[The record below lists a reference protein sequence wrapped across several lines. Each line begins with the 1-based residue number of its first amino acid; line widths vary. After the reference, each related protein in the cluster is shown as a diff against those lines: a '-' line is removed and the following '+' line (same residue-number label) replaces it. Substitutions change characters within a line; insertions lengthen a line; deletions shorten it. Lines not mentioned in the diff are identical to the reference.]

1 MSVDEPQSL
10 LIALYVRDAC
20 GLRPEVAPAIP
31 SLEPVVPVSGIAS
44 PEAVPASAQWVDWWQ
59 QLLEGGGFWP
69 EHRSPSDFPKLFKD
83 PEIQRLFYWPALN
96 QPPEYAGL
104 AEASELQ
111 VLVRQ
116 YHEAARA
123 WSEARKHEFAELTA
137 ARQPVESEVVN
148 IVERKLGRN
157 AHAFEFD
164 IRVLPVAGLRAWR
177 QSSRRALITRALFSD
192 RVAYREWLQPIIE
205 ELA

>member
-1 MSVDEPQSL
+1 VDEPQSL

-31 SLEPVVPVSGIAS
+31 SLEPGVPVSDKES
-44 PEAVPASAQWVDWWQ
+44 PEAVRASAQWLDWWQ

-69 EHRSPSDFPKLFKD
+69 AHRSPSDFPKLLKD

-96 QPPEYAGL
+96 QPPEYVGL

-111 VLVRQ
+111 VLV
-116 YHEAARA
+116 
-123 WSEARKHEFAELTA
+123 
-137 ARQPVESEVVN
+137 
-148 IVERKLGRN
+148 
-157 AHAFEFD
+157 
-164 IRVLPVAGLRAWR
+164 RVLPVAGLRAWR
-177 QSSRRALITRALFSD
+177 QSSRRALITRALFSN